1 VASRPT
7 RLASCARVARASGS
21 GSARGGRATCPPEWS
36 LRDRQP
42 SLGCVH
48 HVLSSPLLHVA
59 LASATGSAN
68 ASSVTCMVWGSRL
81 TRRPA
86 QMPQSEQAA
95 LSAADLRTGARC
107 LLLLTPPRRCTA
119 PCHAHFGSGAGSTC
133 WTCAASQVTRPQPAC
148 TNVLGAGVWLFWATR
163 PRSKWRTNSCC
174 CSPMATSSSC
184 AASSRKHTGRQ
195 HREGCA
201 YSRRAPCA
209 SSVGPMSATGPC
221 AMLRSTYRSPT
232 CG

>member
-95 LSAADLRTGARC
+95 LSAADLRTSARC

-148 TNVLGAGVWLFWATR
+148 TNVLGAGAWLFWATR
-163 PRSKWRTNSCC
+163 PRSKCGARTR
-174 CSPMATSSSC
+174 
-184 AASSRKHTGRQ
+184 AAARPWQRALPARLLRASIPGVSTGKGART
-195 HREGCA
+195 RGGRPA
-201 YSRRAPCA
+201 PRALA
-209 SSVGPMSATGPC
+209 Q
-221 AMLRSTYRSPT
+221 
-232 CG
+232 